1 MITNRA
7 VDALWRPCPL
17 AIAHTGNSDGAIAKW
32 PNVGQDPK
40 RGLRVAGGGR
50 AAQARAHN
58 SDATQTTLPA
68 SLPGIAVVLGSGAAR
83 AGPTPVRDSAGT
95 ERQGAASESW
105 RTGRLL
111 VRPVP
116 LTPCP

>member
-50 AAQARAHN
+50 AARARARN
-58 SDATQTTLPA
+58 SDATQTT
-68 SLPGIAVVLGSGAAR
+68 LPGIAVVLGSGAAR
-83 AGPTPVRDSAGT
+83 AGPTPVRESAGT
-95 ERQGAASESW
+95 ERQGAASESR